1 MTSDASW
8 GNTETLG
15 SQAGYFV
22 MFAENCL
29 ENNEWSNISPLRWKS
44 YKMERKTQSTLGAE
58 LMSAVRAI
66 AECDWL
72 RSMFAEVR
80 FPQYRLEED
89 K

>member
-1 MTSDASW
+1 
-8 GNTETLG
+8 
-15 SQAGYFV
+15 
-22 MFAENCL
+22 
-29 ENNEWSNISPLRWKS
+29 
-44 YKMERKTQSTLGAE
+44 MERKTQSTLGAE
-58 LMSAVRAI
+58 LMSGVRAI

>member
-1 MTSDASW
+1 
-8 GNTETLG
+8 
-15 SQAGYFV
+15 
-22 MFAENCL
+22 
-29 ENNEWSNISPLRWKS
+29 
-44 YKMERKTQSTLGAE
+44 MERKTQSTLGAE